1 MILKRNKQKQI
12 TMKTT
17 RLYTMLTL
25 LLFAGEMTLRAQ
37 EYVPIIQEGNEW
49 NTLTVITDYWPNYTY
64 INEVDWCSG
73 DTIIED
79 VRYTIIMRTI
89 NEDSPRLFS
98 LLREENGKVWYRGL
112 YNEYQTD
119 ILLYDF
125 TAQVGDT
132 ILDSE
137 PYLFGYYFV
146 VDSISIEHLGGVDRK
161 KYWFGLEYDYAG
173 EPYALE
179 TWIEGIGSDWGLLTS
194 GSHIYCGSYSRA
206 LCFHQNGELVWYNP
220 EYGACTVTGVEEIM
234 EPISI
239 YPNPAKEMV
248 TIGGYE
254 VAEVQVYNVLG
265 QLVNTIHGTNELSV
279 TGLAEGVY
287 LLRITATDS
296 KIYRTRLIVR
306 K

>member
-1 MILKRNKQKQI
+1 
-12 TMKTT
+12 
-17 RLYTMLTL
+17 MLTL

-79 VRYTIIMRTI
+79 VRYTKIMGTA
-89 NEDSPRLFS
+89 NGDDPRLFS
-98 LLREENGKVWYRGL
+98 LLREEEGKVWYRDL
-112 YNEYQTD
+112 NHQTD

-125 TAQVGDT
+125 TANVGDT
-132 ILDSE
+132 LFES
-137 PYLFGYYFV
+137 YLV

-161 KYWFGLEYDYAG
+161 KYWFGLEYEFTG

-179 TWIEGIGSDWGLLTS
+179 TWIEGIGSDLGLLNS
-194 GSHIYCGSYSRA
+194 GSYYYCGSYSRA

-220 EYGACTVTGVEEIM
+220 EYGSCTVTGVEEIK
-234 EPISI
+234 EPIFI
-239 YPNPAKEMV
+239 YPNPAKEMA
-248 TIGGYE
+248 TIGGSE
-254 VAEVQVYNVLG
+254 VAEVQVYNAFG
-265 QLVNTIHGTNELSV
+265 QLVNTIHGTNEISV

-287 LLRITATDS
+287 LLRVTATDG
-296 KIYRTRLIVR
+296 KTYRTRLIVR
-306 K
+306 Q

>member
-1 MILKRNKQKQI
+1 MILKGNKQKQI

-79 VRYTIIMRTI
+79 VRYTKIMGTA
-89 NEDSPRLFS
+89 NGDDPRLFS
-98 LLREENGKVWYRGL
+98 LLREEEGKVWYRDL
-112 YNEYQTD
+112 NHQTD

-125 TAQVGDT
+125 TANVGDT
-132 ILDSE
+132 LFES
-137 PYLFGYYFV
+137 YLV

-161 KYWFGLEYDYAG
+161 KYWFGLEYEFTG

-179 TWIEGIGSDWGLLTS
+179 TWIEGIGSDLGLLNS
-194 GSHIYCGSYSRA
+194 GSYYYCGSYSRA

-220 EYGACTVTGVEEIM
+220 EYGSCTVTGVEEIK
-234 EPISI
+234 EPIFI
-239 YPNPAKEMV
+239 YPNPAKEMA
-248 TIGGYE
+248 TIGGSE
-254 VAEVQVYNVLG
+254 VAEVQVYNAFG
-265 QLVNTIHGTNELSV
+265 QLVNTIHGTNEISV

-287 LLRITATDS
+287 LLRVTATDG
-296 KIYRTRLIVR
+296 KTYRTRLIVR
-306 K
+306 Q

>member
-1 MILKRNKQKQI
+1 MKMIVKMILKRNKQKQI

-239 YPNPAKEMV
+239 YPNPAKDMLHINGVDNEMV
-248 TIGGYE
+248 S
-254 VAEVQVYNVLG
+254 VYDDSGRLVMQEIYNG
-265 QLVNTIHGTNELSV
+265 QLDINNLES
-279 TGLAEGVY
+279 GLYAICTSKGVV
-287 LLRITATDS
+287 
-296 KIYRTRLIVR
+296 KMV
-306 K
+306 KH

>member
-49 NTLTVITDYWPNYTY
+49 NTLTVITDDWPNYTY

-79 VRYTIIMRTI
+79 VRYTKIMGTA
-89 NEDSPRLFS
+89 NGDDPRLFS
-98 LLREENGKVWYRGL
+98 LLREEEGKVWYRDL
-112 YNEYQTD
+112 NHQTD

-125 TAQVGDT
+125 TANVGDT
-132 ILDSE
+132 LFES
-137 PYLFGYYFV
+137 YLV

-161 KYWFGLEYDYAG
+161 KYWFGLEYEFTG

-220 EYGACTVTGVEEIM
+220 EYDVCTVTGVEEIM

-254 VAEVQVYNVLG
+254 VAEVQVYNTLG
-265 QLVNTIHGTNELSV
+265 QLVNTIHGTNEISV

-287 LLRITATDS
+287 LLRVTATDG
-296 KIYRTRLIVR
+296 KTYRTRLIVR
-306 K
+306 Q

>member
-1 MILKRNKQKQI
+1 
-12 TMKTT
+12 
-17 RLYTMLTL
+17 MLTL

-49 NTLTVITDYWPNYTY
+49 NTLTVITDDWPNYTY

-79 VRYTIIMRTI
+79 VRYTKIMGTA
-89 NEDSPRLFS
+89 NGDDPRLFS
-98 LLREENGKVWYRGL
+98 LLREEEGKVWYRDL
-112 YNEYQTD
+112 NHQTD

-125 TAQVGDT
+125 TANVGDT
-132 ILDSE
+132 LFES
-137 PYLFGYYFV
+137 YLV

-161 KYWFGLEYDYAG
+161 KYWFGLEYEFTG

-220 EYGACTVTGVEEIM
+220 EYDVCTVTGVEEIM

-254 VAEVQVYNVLG
+254 VAEVQVYNTLG
-265 QLVNTIHGTNELSV
+265 QLVNTIHGTNEISV

-287 LLRITATDS
+287 LLRVTATDG
-296 KIYRTRLIVR
+296 KTYRTRLIVR
-306 K
+306 Q